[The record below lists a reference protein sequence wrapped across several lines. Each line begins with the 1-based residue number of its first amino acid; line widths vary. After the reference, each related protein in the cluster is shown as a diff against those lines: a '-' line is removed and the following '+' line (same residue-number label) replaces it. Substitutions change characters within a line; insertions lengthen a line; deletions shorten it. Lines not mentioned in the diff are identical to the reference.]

1 MSKDVNKDAEAYDR
15 EYDAFIK
22 QLEDFHQQRGTPFR
36 RLPRVNGKG
45 VDLYLLY
52 VVVTAR
58 GGWQKVNARAEWED
72 ILEDFRLPPGCINSS
87 TALKHIYIRY
97 LDAYERVNFLGED
110 GEDRG
115 TEMDEGEDSRSM
127 RTKRTIRSLNNVP
140 LSYNHQQHNVHD
152 TLRYGAALSTDLY
165 KASSYD
171 KLALS
176 LISPL
181 PNEHDFAFNVC
192 TILSNEGRHVLQLSQ
207 CPRLVEH
214 MLGHTGVYKDWE
226 TQKYFLTNYKETR
239 GRSLV
244 QFWIDSVKDRSVLDL
259 LIPETFDKPTNRP
272 IEASK
277 DSSSEHNTS
286 GAIETSNTLNL
297 SSESLANF
305 DNETFLCCDTLEK
318 ISNSTCVANEASISL
333 AKRVDSGSYDNLEN
347 AECGRLALDATAQ
360 ALKKESILRRLEKVL
375 ECEGSDLKLL
385 KEDGEIFHLGRDHGV
400 QDAEGSRISQI
411 LHIIRNLSFEE
422 QNVACLAKSHT
433 CLRFLVLCMCSQWGG
448 LAVNALDTL
457 GNIVPEVT
465 LRDPRIDSCSA
476 SLLENVCK
484 GVASA
489 DRAFILRSLEVLNK
503 LAMND
508 PNEEILNNYIEPS
521 VYSQICRY
529 LTIHDIMLLIYTL
542 ECLYSLSSLGTPA
555 CNAIV
560 RAKGS
565 IHTLISLLTVEAQ
578 SYGPEACIGMKVVE
592 TVTGVVSEPEPNTT
606 AASATST
613 STSTTTTSATA
624 THLASATST
633 AVTTPVTSAT
643 IATTPIV
650 NKTVSKT
657 TPGGTATPGDAKKIA
672 SRIVPPEVEEFVID
686 WVRKN
691 YEANAGNAI
700 EQAIV
705 YRHFAASMHAMGR
718 KQGLNPVLL
727 SNCVRKVFGTGV
739 GPSRRPVEDGSEKW
753 HYNGIRRRDGIVVPP
768 MPEKKPVKVAGAAVP
783 VFTPTPVLNTVST
796 INTQV
801 SDIRINS
808 PIVGTPQIVTAQAQP
823 ESNVSPSSPILK
835 AQLSAPLRPSPPPP
849 ARQPQAMVSGTM
861 SQGGYSSAQQTQTPP
876 SPQQAQGSGRAD
888 NSALI
893 KSLLANKVTP
903 VGVNQA
909 GSMDSLH
916 PSPHSRSVLVPS
928 APQPPPPQTPQQQQP
943 QPQPQQQQQQQLQQP
958 RPPTATVSYVQALSQ
973 GPPGPQGPIHSPSS
987 VGSNSGLQVVTGVVG
1002 GGGGGTTPGVFGVKG
1017 VVQGPRHQLTNPPV
1031 QVSRNLQK
1039 QLQQQP
1045 TDSSQ
1050 DSSNDSQLR
1059 KTPFNGICNEVRK
1072 CEDDS
1077 NSFHNAGANEKKVTS
1092 FEGILQNGIKSDDV
1106 AIKEEE
1112 LSLKVEESSVKE
1124 EDTSVAENKTKK
1136 NVLADLLERTVGGE
1150 ILNGVVDRELRISDK
1165 GLEFVNHGQQ
1175 LKINGPFTANGQTGV
1190 DSPQVGGIKRP
1201 ATPDNSPVKRMALED
1216 PRGAAESDSRI
1227 TLYVSQNGSESGE
1240 VISQGQ
1246 QHQVV
1251 ITQGQQPGNV
1261 AVSNASPQMV
1271 VSQTVL
1277 PSQQQVGTAQT
1288 VVTPQGQVILQR
1300 SAGAPTGVIVQQGG
1314 QIITQGSGAG
1324 QVIQQMI
1331 QGQSG
1336 QPQKVILHQS
1346 QLGQVIGGQVILSQG
1361 GGGQHQVVVQGGNN
1375 IQGQV
1380 IMQSVPHCQGQVFMQ
1395 GSSAQGQFVV
1405 GGSQAQQV
1413 MVSSAQGQTMIVTG
1427 SQGQPVVVS
1436 GQQGASGQ
1444 VVVPSNVGGTVLLTP
1459 HQQGSTAKTLIILP
1473 NPKMVLAGSQH
1484 QSGQGQQLVLPR
1496 QVAGQQVVQV
1506 VSSGTTGPVATV
1518 TTAMRTIRTATPITD
1533 NRAVSTPPPPPVQ
1546 HASANSNSS
1555 SSNSNFSVQTSANL
1569 PTAVAP
1575 APAGPTAVPVSQTIV
1590 SQGPQT
1596 PHVPAPQVLS
1606 SGVARRQAK
1615 PSGLQYLCEWRG
1627 CNRAFS
1633 SAAQVYHHACKIH
1646 CPPYVSELQCG
1657 WAGCDTMTRR
1667 RFSAM
1672 THLHDRHCNEQL
1684 LHILAVRRSQLASAG
1699 KTEIPIPQ
1707 APPPHPGY
1715 APNAAFHAIKRHA
1728 LEVINH
1734 RDAVEKEGPVTKS
1747 IRLTSALILRNLVI
1761 YSNTGKKLLRGYE
1774 SELSNVAISTM
1785 ESSRTVAQI
1794 LYDISLPDHQGM

>member
-36 RLPRVNGKG
+36 RLPRINGKG

-72 ILEDFRLPPGCINSS
+72 ILEDFRLPSGCINSS

-97 LDAYERVNFLGED
+97 LDVYERINFLGED

-140 LSYNHQQHNVHD
+140 LSYNHQQHNVHE
-152 TLRYGAALSTDLY
+152 TIRIGAGLSSDMY
-165 KASSYD
+165 KASPYD

-192 TILSNEGRHVLQLSQ
+192 TILSNEGRHVLQLNQ

-259 LIPETFDKPTNRP
+259 LIPETFEKPAANRAV
-272 IEASK
+272 EANK
-277 DSSSEHNTS
+277 DCNSEHNTS

-305 DNETFLCCDTLEK
+305 DNENFLCCDTLDK
-318 ISNSTCVANEASISL
+318 ISTTNCVANEASVTL
-333 AKRVDSGSYDNLEN
+333 AKRLDSGNYDNLES
-347 AECGRLALDATAQ
+347 ATECGRLALDATAQ
-360 ALKKESILRRLEKVL
+360 ALKKETILRRLEKVL

-433 CLRFLVLCMCSQWGG
+433 CLRFLVLCVCSQWGG

-476 SLLENVCK
+476 SLLENICK

-624 THLASATST
+624 THLTSATST
-633 AVTTPVTSAT
+633 AVTTTTSTSHLTSATSTAVTSPVTSAT
-643 IATTPIV
+643 IATTPVI
-650 NKTVSKT
+650 NKPINKT
-657 TPGGTATPGDAKKIA
+657 TPGGIGPPDVKKIA

-686 WVRKN
+686 WVKKN

-705 YRHFAASMHAMGR
+705 YRHFAASMQAMGR

-753 HYNGIRRRDGIVVPP
+753 HYNGIRRRDGIVIPP
-768 MPEKKPVKVAGAAVP
+768 MPEKKLVKVAGVP
-783 VFTPTPVLNTVST
+783 VFTPTPVLNAVNT

-808 PIVGTPQIVTAQAQP
+808 PIVATPQIVTAQAQVEP
-823 ESNVSPSSPILK
+823 NASPSSPILK

-849 ARQPQAMVSGTM
+849 ARQPQ
-861 SQGGYSSAQQTQTPP
+861 
-876 SPQQAQGSGRAD
+876 
-888 NSALI
+888 
-893 KSLLANKVTP
+893 
-903 VGVNQA
+903 
-909 GSMDSLH
+909 
-916 PSPHSRSVLVPS
+916 
-928 APQPPPPQTPQQQQP
+928 
-943 QPQPQQQQQQQLQQP
+943 
-958 RPPTATVSYVQALSQ
+958 
-973 GPPGPQGPIHSPSS
+973 
-987 VGSNSGLQVVTGVVG
+987 
-1002 GGGGGTTPGVFGVKG
+1002 
-1017 VVQGPRHQLTNPPV
+1017 
-1031 QVSRNLQK
+1031 
-1039 QLQQQP
+1039 
-1045 TDSSQ
+1045 
-1050 DSSNDSQLR
+1050 
-1059 KTPFNGICNEVRK
+1059 VRK
-1072 CEDDS
+1072 FEEDS
-1077 NSFHNAGANEKKVTS
+1077 NSFHTAGANEKKVTS
-1092 FEGILQNGIKSDDV
+1092 FEGIFQNGIKSEDV
-1106 AIKEEE
+1106 DKKEELLIKEEE
-1112 LSLKVEESSVKE
+1112 TSIKE
-1124 EDTSVAENKTKK
+1124 DDTAVTDNKTKK
-1136 NVLADLLERTVGGE
+1136 NVLADLLEKTVGGD

-1190 DSPQVGGIKRP
+1190 ESPQVGGIKRP

-1216 PRGAAESDSRI
+1216 PRATSESDSRI

-1251 ITQGQQPGNV
+1251 ITQGGQAGNV
-1261 AVSNASPQMV
+1261 AVSNASTQMV
-1271 VSQTVL
+1271 VSQAML
-1277 PSQQQVGTAQT
+1277 SNQQQVGTTQT

-1300 SAGAPTGVIVQQGG
+1300 PAGTPTGVIVQQGG

-1324 QVIQQMI
+1324 QVIQQVI

-1336 QPQKVILHQS
+1336 QPQKVILHQG

-1361 GGGQHQVVVQGGNN
+1361 SGGQHQVVVQGGNN

-1380 IMQSVPHCQGQVFMQ
+1380 IMQGVPHCQGQVFMQ
-1395 GSSAQGQFVV
+1395 GTSAQGQFVV
-1405 GGSQAQQV
+1405 GGSQGQTVVVPGSQGQQV

-1427 SQGQPVVVS
+1427 SQGQPVMVS
-1436 GQQGASGQ
+1436 GQQGTSGQ

-1484 QSGQGQQLVLPR
+1484 QSAQGQQLVLPR

-1518 TTAMRTIRTATPITD
+1518 TTAMRTIRTAAPIAD
-1533 NRAVSTPPPPPVQ
+1533 NRAVSTPPPPVQ

-1555 SSNSNFSVQTSANL
+1555 SSNSNFSVQTSANIS
-1569 PTAVAP
+1569 TAVAP

-1606 SGVARRQAK
+1606 SGVARRQTK

-1699 KTEIPIPQ
+1699 KTDIPIPQ